1 MQSLGAL
8 LALCGV
14 VIVVGVVGLDLD
26 AAALFG
32 RVVLGALLVADDE
45 VVDGVGV
52 LAADRADDAA
62 VRHRSRDVTREE
74 GALVLGVGDVQD
86 VLDGRGGRVVDP
98 DPVDIRVFGGDGLDV
113 VELPADAD
121 DDIGNVGG
129 VAHLGVMVLVV
140 ALDGLDLDIAELAG
154 ELVHALLGGVV
165 ERTVAERTG
174 HDETDDGLIAGG
186 AVGLAAGAQRE
197 HHDERE
203 QKGYNFLHFV
213 TSFT

>member
-26 AAALFG
+26 AAALLS
-32 RVVLGALLVADDE
+32 RVILSALLVADDE

-52 LAADRADDAA
+52 LAADCADDAA
-62 VRHRSRDVTREE
+62 VRHCGRDVAREE

-98 DPVDIRVFGGDGLDV
+98 DPVDVRVFGRDGLNV
-113 VELPADAD
+113 VELPADAH
-121 DDIGNVGG
+121 DDIGDIGG

-140 ALDGLDLDIAELAG
+140 ALDGLDLDIAELAC

-165 ERTVAERTG
+165 ERTVAERSG
-174 HDETDDGLIAGG
+174 HDEADDGLIAGG
-186 AVGLAAGAQRE
+186 AAGVAAGAQRE